1 MFLFTSLL
9 LATRP
14 AYIKVLVEGGEGGE
28 VYFMPFTPQDSNGI
42 RLYGGILPRPTPRL
56 NKKSMSF
63 SNIRVGVKTNRGNF
77 ESGLL
82 SISLNVVLS
91 IDIYRY
97 IEPYGSTNHRNLYIG
112 RGR

>member
-1 MFLFTSLL
+1 MCLYKLIGASLLGPIWTPSKHPIWSALAYLGVVVLCSFFFTSLL

-63 SNIRVGVKTNRGNF
+63 SNI
-77 ESGLL
+77 
-82 SISLNVVLS
+82 
-91 IDIYRY
+91 
-97 IEPYGSTNHRNLYIG
+97 
-112 RGR
+112 